1 MARQFGVTQGE
12 AADRLDRVVR
22 EILERLRE
30 GQSVPFPG
38 LGHFRPGA
46 GGAVSVSSALAASA
60 LRPAAPA
67 LHLVPGR

>member
-1 MARQFGVTQGE
+1 MKKQEIAKQMARQSGVTQGE

-30 GQSVPFPG
+30 GKSAPFPG

-46 GGAVSVSSALAASA
+46 GGKVAFQ
-60 LRPAAPA
+60 RDR
-67 LHLVPGR
+67 GRRDV

>member
-1 MARQFGVTQGE
+1 MARQSGVTQGE

-38 LGHFRPGA
+38 LGHFQPGA
-46 GGAVSVSSALAASA
+46 GGKVGFQRDRGHRDV
-60 LRPAAPA
+60 
-67 LHLVPGR
+67 

>member
-1 MARQFGVTQGE
+1 MKKQEIAKQMARQSGVTQGE

-38 LGHFRPGA
+38 LGHFRPGT
-46 GGAVSVSSALAASA
+46 GGKVVFQ
-60 LRPAAPA
+60 RDRG
-67 LHLVPGR
+67 HRDV